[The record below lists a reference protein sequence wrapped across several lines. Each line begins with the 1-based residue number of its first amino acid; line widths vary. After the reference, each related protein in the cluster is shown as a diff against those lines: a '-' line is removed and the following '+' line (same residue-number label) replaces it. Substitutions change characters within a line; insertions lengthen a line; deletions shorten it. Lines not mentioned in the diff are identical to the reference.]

1 MTRQYNYMRE
11 NRARATFLEDPDI
24 EMRILHVHV
33 HATDEFIVIY
43 MTPKRF
49 FNNSCELQPFVGNSK
64 LFQASH
70 PVKTVKM
77 SNESGVHYKGSSILQ
92 THSWSHPG
100 YGSYEP
106 SPRSLYSTGDHLLE
120 IGLRESA
127 AATGSHRLWA
137 ILALHVAFLECLK
150 RSVPSDYPIE

>member
-11 NRARATFLEDPDI
+11 KGVHAPFLEDPDT
-24 EMRILHVHV
+24 ETRILHVHV
-33 HATDEFIVIY
+33 HVHVTDEVIVIY

-49 FNNSCELQPFVGNSK
+49 FNTSCELQPFVGNSK

-77 SNESGVHYKGSSILQ
+77 STESGVHYKESSILQ

-100 YGSYEP
+100 YGSHEP

-120 IGLRESA
+120 IGAQRVQLQQGV
-127 AATGSHRLWA
+127 TDYGLY
-137 ILALHVAFLECLK
+137 LH
-150 RSVPSDYPIE
+150 YM